1 MVSPD
6 GIGELLRTIRERAD
20 RTREQQAKRM
30 TAAGLVCTVENLKR
44 WETERRLPT
53 PVWRSAIRAVYGL
66 SDEQLDQALENTRRH
81 RRQQRMEDDD
91 VKRRKLFTLA
101 AATAGFAVLPGIAQA
116 REGIDTGLAGDGA
129 GDLTYLEGAFERH
142 RGGYNGRAPDAVLGE
157 MREDLALLA
166 AVLRRPHPRRTAPT
180 WPARPPGSPA
190 WWRSCSTTGAT
201 RPTRTGGS
209 PPRRRPPASPGTGG

>member
-6 GIGELLRTIRERAD
+6 GVGELLRTIRKRAD

-30 TAAGLVCTVENLKR
+30 TDAGLVCTVENLKR
-44 WETERRLPT
+44 WETEKRLPT
-53 PVWRSAIRAVYGL
+53 PVWRSAIRTVYGL
-66 SDEQLDQALENTRRH
+66 TDEQLDQALENTRRH

-116 REGIDTGLAGDGA
+116 REGIDTGLDTDGA
-129 GDLTYLEGAFERH
+129 GDLAYLEGAFERH
-142 RGGYNGRAPDAVLGE
+142 RGGYNGRTPDAVLGE

-166 AVLRRPHPRRTAPT
+166 TVLRRPHPVRDRTDLARTAAGISGLVAIVQHDRGDQADAHRWFAT
-180 WPARPPGSPA
+180 AARAARES
-190 WWRSCSTTGAT
+190 GA
-201 RPTRTGGS
+201 GG
-209 PPRRRPPASPGTGG
+209 